1 MAAVT
6 EAAEAVVVFTEAVV
20 VASMAE
26 AAASMVVAVL
36 SAATTGVG
44 ITAALA
50 AMADEEVTTEVAAR
64 TEACAEVRQR
74 GGIPAR
80 IGAGPGRA
88 EVLLGTLRRAGI
100 RLQDQATARAWPAT
114 GA

>member
-6 EAAEAVVVFTEAVV
+6 EAAEAVVVFTEAAVV
-20 VASMAE
+20 
-26 AAASMVVAVL
+26 ASMVVAVL

-50 AMADEEVTTEVAAR
+50 AMADEQVPTEVVAR

-74 GGIPAR
+74 GALPAHT
-80 IGAGPGRA
+80 GDGLGRA
-88 EVLLGTLRRAGI
+88 EVLLGPLRRAGI

>member
-6 EAAEAVVVFTEAVV
+6 EAAEAVVVFTEAAV
-20 VASMAE
+20 VASMA
-26 AAASMVVAVL
+26 AAVL